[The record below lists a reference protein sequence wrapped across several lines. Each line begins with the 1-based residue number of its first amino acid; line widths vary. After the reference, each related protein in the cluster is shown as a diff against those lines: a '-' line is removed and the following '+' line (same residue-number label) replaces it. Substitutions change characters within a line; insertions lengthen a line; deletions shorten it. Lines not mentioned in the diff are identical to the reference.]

1 MNAYVDTGVLVKLY
15 VSEPNSARAIEAATS
30 LDAVPFTQ
38 LHELELRNALRALEG
53 RRTISQDQRVAALQ
67 MIEGDVLAGRLQTAR
82 PSWPDVFTQ
91 AEMLS
96 RNHTASTLAR
106 SLDILHVACAV
117 VGEAVVFLT
126 ADLRQHRLAEL
137 AGLNSMF
144 IE

>member
-15 VSEPNSARAIEAATS
+15 VSEPNSARAIEAVMSFDT
-30 LDAVPFTQ
+30 VPLTQ

-53 RRTISQDQRVAALQ
+53 RRTISRDQRAAALQ
-67 MIEGDVLAGRLQTAR
+67 MIEGDVSAGRLQTAR
-82 PSWPDVFTQ
+82 PSWPDVFAR

-96 RNHTASTLAR
+96 RKHTASTLAR

-126 ADLRQHRLAEL
+126 ADLRQYRLAEL
-137 AGLNSMF
+137 AGLHSMF
-144 IE
+144 VE